1 MIRCSSLPS
10 WASREDISS
19 KGKKSEGQDRSKRLD
34 SNALEDRPIAGS
46 RKNFDELLAEQLGK
60 DSVQVKLS
68 DASLGWNLLCCYD
81 INLYFFHLFGATSNE
96 G

>member
-34 SNALEDRPIAGS
+34 SSALEDRPIAGS

-60 DSVQVKLS
+60 DLVQVKFFNDS
-68 DASLGWNLLCCYD
+68 FGWNLLGSRE
-81 INLYFFHLFGATSNE
+81 INLDLFPWASATIN
-96 G
+96 